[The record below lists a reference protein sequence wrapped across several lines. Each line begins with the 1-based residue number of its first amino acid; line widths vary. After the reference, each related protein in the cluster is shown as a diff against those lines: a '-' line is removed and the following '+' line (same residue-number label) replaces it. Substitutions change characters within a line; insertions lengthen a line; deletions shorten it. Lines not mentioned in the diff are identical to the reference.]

1 MNRKQFIEAQGATC
15 ANWTWSWSFINKR
28 QKFIMFGAWDT
39 GLMKDGSTEIFSEEW
54 ETRRG
59 RKQQAFN
66 QSREHIRL
74 IEEKGYKL
82 FTFPIIRANPEAM
95 DEPAIIERFDEELEE
110 SWLLRN
116 GNSWYA
122 VPKSQHKI
130 SKSSRNPAW
139 SRDELILA
147 LDLYFREPSAR
158 GNKSHLEVIKL
169 SEELNSLPIHPESQ
183 GLSFRNPN
191 GVAMKLSN
199 FLKYDPKYKGKG
211 LERGSVLEKE
221 VWEQFAGDREA
232 LSAVVKAIRKN
243 SEALVKLDSIEESDE
258 EDEEASEGKLL
269 TRVHKYRERDRKLVK
284 KKKES
289 ALSRFGNLK
298 CEVCS
303 FDFVEEY
310 GERGKGF
317 AECHHKVPVS
327 ELDPGHK
334 TKLSDLAILC
344 ANCHRMIHVSKPW
357 LTLYELEE
365 LLRS

>member
-15 ANWTWSWSFINKR
+15 VNWTWSWSFINR
-28 QKFIMFGAWDT
+28 RRKFIIFGAWDT
-39 GLMKDGSTEIFSEEW
+39 GLMEDGSTEIFSEEW

-59 RKQQAFN
+59 RKQKAYS

-82 FTFPIIRANPEAM
+82 FTFPIIRANPKAK
-95 DEPAIIERFDEELEE
+95 DEPAIIERFDTELEE

-116 GNSWYA
+116 GSSWYA
-122 VPKSQHKI
+122 VPKSQQKI

-147 LDLYFREPSAR
+147 LDLYFREPGAR

-169 SEELNSLPIHPESQ
+169 SKELNLLPIHPGAQ
-183 GLSFRNPN
+183 GQSFRNPN

-211 LERGSVLEKE
+211 LERGSILEKE
-221 VWEQFAGDREA
+221 VWEQFSEDRER
-232 LSAVVKAIRKN
+232 LSAVVDAMRAN
-243 SEALVKLDSIEESDE
+243 SVALVKFDSLEESAE
-258 EDEEASEGKLL
+258 EDEEASEGKILS
-269 TRVHKYRERDRKLVK
+269 RIHKYRERDRKIVK
-284 KKKES
+284 KKKNS
-289 ALSRFGNLK
+289 VLSRFGNLK
-298 CEVCS
+298 CEVCN
-303 FDFVEEY
+303 FDFAEEY
-310 GERGKGF
+310 GDRGEGF
-317 AECHHKVPVS
+317 AECHHKIPVS

-344 ANCHRMIHVSKPW
+344 ANCHRMIHISKPW
-357 LTLYELEE
+357 LTLSELKKIFKP
-365 LLRS
+365 